1 MVPVAPFLA
10 LYRTYNLGVAFS
22 MLEDMHG
29 WFIVSMRLVIV
40 VFVLWL
46 WRKTAADRTFAHLGF
61 AFIIAGAAGNLLD
74 RFFYGHV
81 IDYILF
87 HTQTWSFAVFNLAD
101 SFITIGAACVSAK
114 HIKTAAVVAVAYER
128 TGKTSTESFR
138 WSGRHGGAAGGS
150 CDPHLTKPL
159 SAMRSTPGRSP
170 SMSPF
175 HCRWVRS
182 LRP

>member
-1 MVPVAPFLA
+1 MAKAALFSKIGPAFALIAAALVLDQIVKQLVEAYLPLQEMVPVVPFLA

-46 WRKTAADRTFAHLGF
+46 WRKTAEDRTFAHLGF

-101 SFITIGAACVSAK
+101 SFITIGAACVILDEFLHARTAK
-114 HIKTAAVVAVAYER
+114 K
-128 TGKTSTESFR
+128 
-138 WSGRHGGAAGGS
+138 
-150 CDPHLTKPL
+150 
-159 SAMRSTPGRSP
+159 
-170 SMSPF
+170 
-175 HCRWVRS
+175 
-182 LRP
+182 

>member
-1 MVPVAPFLA
+1 MAKAALFSKLGPAFALIAAALVLDQIVKQLVEAYLPLQEMVPVAPFLA

-101 SFITIGAACVSAK
+101 SFITIGAACVILDEFLHARTAK
-114 HIKTAAVVAVAYER
+114 K
-128 TGKTSTESFR
+128 
-138 WSGRHGGAAGGS
+138 
-150 CDPHLTKPL
+150 
-159 SAMRSTPGRSP
+159 
-170 SMSPF
+170 
-175 HCRWVRS
+175 
-182 LRP
+182 